1 MKPCETSQKK
11 RQGSPVNFMSLGN
24 QGKTVGFMMFHGPL
38 DEDPKVHQPVNSEVH
53 FVCPHFHDFH
63 AQIYTIPIYI
73 LIPHV

>member
-1 MKPCETSQKK
+1 
-11 RQGSPVNFMSLGN
+11 
-24 QGKTVGFMMFHGPL
+24 MMFHGPL

-73 LIPHV
+73 LTFCSE